1 MGAAALAAGT
11 TQTLST
17 ALVCLEFTR
26 QQLLLIPVL
35 LAVVVSCA
43 VSGMFSLSI
52 YDQILVLKDFPYMPH
67 LRTERLHAQK
77 AEDIMRP
84 TVDVIDAAREALA
97 QQGGGDTGPD
107 ARGGGGASGAAGAGD
122 ASPLRESSGSRR
134 HAACVADEPPSGGE
148 PARRSAY
155 LLPPTNRF
163 HPSRPPDGVPGASL
177 TDSRRHAQKPPLA
190 VRTADFRSCLSP

>member
-1 MGAAALAAGT
+1 M
-11 TQTLST
+11 Q
-17 ALVCLEFTR
+17 
-26 QQLLLIPVL
+26 VL

-97 QQGGGDTGPD
+97 QEGGGD
-107 ARGGGGASGAAGAGD
+107 ASGAAGAGD
-122 ASPLRESSGSRR
+122 SSPLRESSGSRR
-134 HAACVADEPPSGGE
+134 HAAGVADEPPSGGE

>member
-1 MGAAALAAGT
+1 
-11 TQTLST
+11 
-17 ALVCLEFTR
+17 
-26 QQLLLIPVL
+26 VL

-97 QQGGGDTGPD
+97 QEGGED
-107 ARGGGGASGAAGAGD
+107 ASGAAGAGD

-148 PARRSAY
+148 PARRSNPNPSPSPNPNPNPNQEASP
-155 LLPPTNRF
+155 LVARRTCCRRPTGSTRRA
-163 HPSRPPDGVPGASL
+163 PL
-177 TDSRRHAQKPPLA
+177 TACPAPH
-190 VRTADFRSCLSP
+190 

>member
-1 MGAAALAAGT
+1 MLPPAVISVVGAAALAAGT

-97 QQGGGDTGPD
+97 QQGGETPD
-107 ARGGGGASGAAGAGD
+107 RTRGGGRRERSG
-122 ASPLRESSGSRR
+122 RR
-134 HAACVADEPPSGGE
+134 RRCVTT
-148 PARRSAY
+148 ARVV
-155 LLPPTNRF
+155 
-163 HPSRPPDGVPGASL
+163 G
-177 TDSRRHAQKPPLA
+177 
-190 VRTADFRSCLSP
+190 

>member
-1 MGAAALAAGT
+1 M
-11 TQTLST
+11 
-17 ALVCLEFTR
+17 
-26 QQLLLIPVL
+26 
-35 LAVVVSCA
+35 VVSCA

-84 TVDVIDAAREALA
+84 TVDVIDAAREVLA
-97 QQGGGDTGPD
+97 HEGGGD
-107 ARGGGGASGAAGAGD
+107 ASGAAGAGD

-190 VRTADFRSCLSP
+190 VRTADGRSCLSP

>member
-1 MGAAALAAGT
+1 M
-11 TQTLST
+11 
-17 ALVCLEFTR
+17 
-26 QQLLLIPVL
+26 L

-97 QQGGGDTGPD
+97 QQGEENTGPD
-107 ARGGGGASGAAGAGD
+107 ERGGGGASGAAGAGD
-122 ASPLRESSGSRR
+122 ASPLLESSGSRR
-134 HAACVADEPPSGGE
+134 DAACVADEPQSGGE
-148 PARRSAY
+148 PARRSNPNPNPNPDPNPNPNPNPNQEASP
-155 LLPPTNRF
+155 LVARRTCCRRPTGSTRRA
-163 HPSRPPDGVPGASL
+163 PL
-177 TDSRRHAQKPPLA
+177 TACPAPH
-190 VRTADFRSCLSP
+190 